1 MDNFN
6 NLKIEPKDIIKMS
19 IKYIIEGLVM
29 VIVAFYIPTLYKTSL
44 RKPTFQEIFTLG
56 LVAALSM
63 MILDYVSDRA
73 ALGAR
78 FGAGFTIGR
87 NLVTL

>member
-1 MDNFN
+1 MDNF
-6 NLKIEPKDIIKMS
+6 KTQPKNIIKMS
-19 IKYIIEGLVM
+19 IKYLIEGFVM
-29 VIVAFYIPTLYKTSL
+29 VLVAYFIPTLYKTSL
-44 RKPTFQEIFTLG
+44 KKPTLQEIFTLA

-63 MILDYVSDRA
+63 MILDYVSDQA

-78 FGAGFTIGR
+78 FGVGFSIGR

>member
-1 MDNFN
+1 MDNSKTN
-6 NLKIEPKDIIKMS
+6 PKNIIKIS
-19 IKYIIEGLVM
+19 IKYLIEGFIM
-29 VIVAFYIPTLYKTSL
+29 VIVAFYIPTLYKTNL
-44 RKPTFQEIFTLG
+44 RKPTLQEIFTLG
-56 LVAALSM
+56 LIAALSM

-78 FGAGFTIGR
+78 LGAGFTIGR

>member
-1 MDNFN
+1 MDA
-6 NLKIEPKDIIKMS
+6 LQIEPKNIIKMS
-19 IKYIIEGLVM
+19 IKYLIEGLVM

-78 FGAGFTIGR
+78 LGAGFTIGR
-87 NLVTL
+87 NLVSL

>member
-1 MDNFN
+1 MDA
-6 NLKIEPKDIIKMS
+6 LQIEPKNIIKMS
-19 IKYIIEGLVM
+19 IKYLIEGLVM

-78 FGAGFTIGR
+78 FGAGFTIGKS
-87 NLVTL
+87 LVSL

>member
-1 MDNFN
+1 MDA
-6 NLKIEPKDIIKMS
+6 LQIEPKNILKMS

-44 RKPTFQEIFTLG
+44 RKPTFQEIFTLV

-63 MILDYVSDRA
+63 MVLDYVSDRA

-78 FGAGFTIGR
+78 LGAGFTIGR
-87 NLVTL
+87 NLVSL